1 MKERRKQELLHSFPP
16 VPDDILNS
24 MKGRGAQN
32 FVVMLVKK
40 VDGEL
45 FARCFHR
52 YTNGQI
58 VERQRYVFAKD
69 GAVRYGKDDGK
80 PWTIRKEFREPVFCQ
95 SGYGYTFD
103 NSYCVMNYNEISRS
117 CMKYARISGQT
128 SSLFMEYL
136 GLYCRH
142 PNVEYLMKTGYDFL
156 ISEEYDGYWGTHT
169 CLSVSPLINWK
180 SNDLR
185 KMLSLTKT
193 EFKSLQGRET
203 IYPCYMMWKKAY
215 PKYSIEELIRIASVF
230 RYEQGTAELLEKQTE
245 LKLRRIARYLSEN
258 NVNVLDYSDYIDQCI
273 KLKYDLHDTAVSMP
287 HNFLAMHTRLSNII
301 KYGNS
306 EGLVPVF
313 RQNMEQR
320 RQLEFEGD
328 SLFIRQPESFE
339 EIVAEGNSLSH
350 CVGGYAERHALG
362 KLHIMFI
369 RKKDEPEKPYYT
381 MEVSI
386 SGKIIQVRGDRN
398 CAPTEE
404 VSDLIEMY
412 KAHLETLYDRKGK
425 MNKRCQKA
433 AERANV

>member
-1 MKERRKQELLHSFPP
+1 
-16 VPDDILNS
+16 
-24 MKGRGAQN
+24 
-32 FVVMLVKK
+32 
-40 VDGEL
+40 
-45 FARCFHR
+45 
-52 YTNGQI
+52 
-58 VERQRYVFAKD
+58 
-69 GAVRYGKDDGK
+69 
-80 PWTIRKEFREPVFCQ
+80 
-95 SGYGYTFD
+95 
-103 NSYCVMNYNEISRS
+103 
-117 CMKYARISGQT
+117 
-128 SSLFMEYL
+128 
-136 GLYCRH
+136 
-142 PNVEYLMKTGYDFL
+142 
-156 ISEEYDGYWGTHT
+156 
-169 CLSVSPLINWK
+169 
-180 SNDLR
+180 
-185 KMLSLTKT
+185 
-193 EFKSLQGRET
+193 
-203 IYPCYMMWKKAY
+203 MMWKKAY

-258 NVNVLDYSDYIDQCI
+258 NVNVRDYSDYIDQCI

-287 HNFLAMHTRLSNII
+287 HNFQAMHTRLSNII

-306 EGLVPVF
+306 EGLVPLF

-339 EIVAEGNSLSH
+339 EIVAEGNSLNH

-425 MNKRCQKA
+425 MNKRCRKA